1 MMQILADMEQGSR
14 EWLDARCGLVTAS
27 RFAAVLAKT
36 GKTRRDYLLQL
47 AAERISG
54 ELTRNYENAHM
65 RRGHELEPE
74 ARESYEF
81 LTDNEAT
88 LVGFIRN
95 GDVGYSPD
103 FLVGDQG
110 LGEVKTRLPAL
121 QLDVLLRDEFP
132 SEYWA
137 QCQGGLWIAE
147 REWID
152 LVCYWPGLP
161 VFIKRAYRDEAFI
174 ERLACEVS
182 AFNEELASIVEQ
194 INSRGA

>member
-1 MMQILADMEQGSR
+1 LAR
-14 EWLDARCGLVTAS
+14 
-27 RFAAVLAKT
+27 T
-36 GKTRRDYLLQL
+36 GKTRRDYMLQL
-47 AAERISG
+47 AAERLTG
-54 ELTRNYENAHM
+54 EPTPNYENAHM

-132 SEYWA
+132 PEYRA
-137 QCQGGLWIAE
+137 QTQGGLWITE

-174 ERLACEVS
+174 ERLACEV
-182 AFNEELASIVEQ
+182 AEFNEELAAIVVR
-194 INSRGA
+194 IRGGSDA